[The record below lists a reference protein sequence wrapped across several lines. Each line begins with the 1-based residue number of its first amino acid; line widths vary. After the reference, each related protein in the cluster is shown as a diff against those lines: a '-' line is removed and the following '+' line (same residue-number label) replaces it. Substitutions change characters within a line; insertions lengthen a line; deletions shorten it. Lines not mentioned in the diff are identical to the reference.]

1 MDSLSSDTS
10 KGVRRQAIVATG
22 KRMVVYN
29 KEPSGA
35 TKRQTHLH
43 TREGSTMSRASGLDS
58 KRAGQTVSVDE
69 TRDRATWSL
78 PAPLTPLVGRKRELV
93 AAIDLLQ
100 RPGTRLLTLAGPGG
114 VGKTRLALEIAN
126 RMRDSLPHGAV
137 FIDLTTATNPAMV
150 PIVIAYGLQMSVRD
164 MDALPGRLVREL
176 GDREML
182 LILDNFEHV
191 VRAGP
196 DIAELLAL
204 CPLLKVL
211 VTSRMPLHVRGEQEI
226 PVPPMEVPSKSQA
239 IDLEHLGQIDAV
251 RLFVQRAQ
259 AVQPG
264 FRLTE
269 QNAADV
275 AEICSRLD
283 GLPLAIELAAV
294 RTKLFPVKALRER
307 LSDRMALLT
316 GGARDL
322 PERLQTMRHA
332 VQWSFDLLSTREQEL
347 FRRLSTFTGSFSIE
361 AAQRVAAWEATAESN
376 LDEELIDGLQSLLDK
391 SFLTQEIS
399 AEGEARFRMLEIIR
413 EFGYEQARLAGEE
426 ALVKRRF
433 LDYYTGMV
441 APMEEELIGPN
452 QELWLQR
459 LDEEFPNIEFA
470 LRCGLDLDIEA
481 HNQGLILATSLWR
494 YWTSRG
500 RFASG
505 TRWLRQMLDRPSTV
519 GPSVRAR
526 ALNNLG
532 NLVFELGQH
541 VAAAE
546 YYEESRRLY
555 ETAGDVNGVA
565 DELNN
570 MGLVLVHNGDFE
582 AAQNAMRQSMEIRKV
597 TGDSLA
603 LPTTLSNLG
612 DMAVF
617 QGDFDQAERYHRE
630 AYDLRCEIG
639 NKRGIA
645 LSCYN
650 LGTLAILRRD
660 WDAAEIWHERGLK
673 LSNEIGDAYSQACLR
688 LGNGVLAN
696 HKGDVATAVASLTEA
711 LRSFRDMETR
721 RMLIETLDIIGLVA
735 ARHGCDIDSARLL
748 GASTELRRQYPLG
761 ALARRAQWVHDIVT
775 GLRQRVGEQAWT
787 AQTAIGARWSID
799 QGVNAAFSVLQVI
812 GASREQHRASA
823 KDADHPTAPAGDENE
838 MAGVDDLTR
847 REIEVLRLLAQGL
860 SDKDIAK
867 RLSIS
872 PRTAMTHVSNILTK
886 LKVNRRSAASAV
898 ALRAG
903 LVPGQPGDLEA

>member
-1 MDSLSSDTS
+1 
-10 KGVRRQAIVATG
+10 
-22 KRMVVYN
+22 
-29 KEPSGA
+29 
-35 TKRQTHLH
+35 
-43 TREGSTMSRASGLDS
+43 MSRTSGLDS
-58 KRAGQTVSVDE
+58 IRTGQTVPADD
-69 TRDRATWSL
+69 TWDRATWSL
-78 PAPLTPLVGRKRELV
+78 PAPLTPLVGRMREL
-93 AAIDLLQ
+93 AAATDQLQ
-100 RPGTRLLTLAGPGG
+100 RPGTRLLTLTGPGG

-126 RMRDSLPHGAV
+126 RMRHSLPDGAV
-137 FIDLTTATNPAMV
+137 FIDLTSATNPSMV

-182 LILDNFEHV
+182 LVLDNFEHV

-226 PVPPMEVPSKSQA
+226 PVPPLEVPSDRQATDLKS
-239 IDLEHLGQIDAV
+239 LGEIDAV

-275 AEICSRLD
+275 AEICCRVD

-322 PERLQTMRHA
+322 PERLQTIRHA
-332 VQWSFDLLSTREQEL
+332 IQWSFDLLSTHEQEL
-347 FRRLSTFTGSFSIE
+347 FRGLSIFMGTFSIE
-361 AAQRVAAWEATAESN
+361 AAKRVAAWEGTAEAN
-376 LDEELIDGLQSLLDK
+376 LDEDLIDGLQSLLDK
-391 SFLTQEIS
+391 SFLIQETS
-399 AEGEARFRMLEIIR
+399 VEGDARFRMLEIIR
-413 EFGYEQARLAGEE
+413 EFGFEQARLAGED
-426 ALVKRRF
+426 AHFKRRF
-433 LDYYTGMV
+433 LDYYTEMV

-470 LRCGLDLDIEA
+470 LQCGLDLDVEA
-481 HNQGLILATSLWR
+481 HNQGLILATSMWR

-505 TRWLRQMLDRPSTV
+505 TRWLRQMLDQPSTV

-541 VAAAE
+541 VAATE
-546 YYEESRRLY
+546 YYEESRQIY
-555 ETAGDVNGVA
+555 EAAGDVNGVA
-565 DELNN
+565 DALNN
-570 MGLVLVHNGDFE
+570 LGMIFVHNGDLE
-582 AAQNAMRQSMEIRKV
+582 AALNAMRQSMEIRKV

-612 DMAVF
+612 DMAIF

-660 WDAAEIWHERGLK
+660 WDAARNWHERGLK
-673 LSNEIGDAYSQACLR
+673 SANEIDDAYSQACLN
-688 LGNGVLAN
+688 LGRGVVAN
-696 HKGDVATAVASLTEA
+696 HRGDVAMAVASLTAA

-721 RMLIETLDIIGLVA
+721 RMLIEALDVIGLVA
-735 ARHGCDIDSARLL
+735 ARHGHDTESARLL

-761 ALARRAQWVHDIVT
+761 ALARRAQWVHDIVA
-775 GLRQRVGEQAWT
+775 GLRQRIGDEAWA
-787 AQTAIGARWSID
+787 AQTG
-799 QGVNAAFSVLQVI
+799 
-812 GASREQHRASA
+812 
-823 KDADHPTAPAGDENE
+823 
-838 MAGVDDLTR
+838 
-847 REIEVLRLLAQGL
+847 
-860 SDKDIAK
+860 
-867 RLSIS
+867 
-872 PRTAMTHVSNILTK
+872 
-886 LKVNRRSAASAV
+886 
-898 ALRAG
+898 
-903 LVPGQPGDLEA
+903 